1 MPFRR
6 RTPINGMSNIIIGTD
21 MTKLQKK
28 LWRGLL
34 ILALLTPLGILL
46 PAKYNAGEA
55 WGEWGTDS
63 LAKLIGYVPEGL
75 KRLSS
80 LWAAPMPDY
89 GFGGEQASFA
99 LQLLSYI
106 LSGLLGMLVVG
117 LAMYLIFRL
126 MGKHEK

>member
-1 MPFRR
+1 
-6 RTPINGMSNIIIGTD
+6 
-21 MTKLQKK
+21 MTKLQRK
-28 LWRGLL
+28 LWIGLL

-46 PAKYNAGEA
+46 PAKFKAGEA

-80 LWAAPMPDY
+80 LWAAPLLDY
-89 GFGGEQASFA
+89 SFGGKPASLA

-106 LSGLLGMLVVG
+106 LSGLLGMLAVG
-117 LAMYLIFRL
+117 LAMYLIL
-126 MGKHEK
+126 KIMENNGK

>member
-1 MPFRR
+1 
-6 RTPINGMSNIIIGTD
+6 

-28 LWRGLL
+28 LWIGLL

-46 PAKYNAGEA
+46 PAKFNAGEA

-80 LWAAPMPDY
+80 LWTAPLPDY
-89 GFGGEQASFA
+89 GFGGEPASLT
-99 LQLLSYI
+99 LQILSYMV
-106 LSGLLGMLVVG
+106 SGLLGMLAVG
-117 LAMYLIFRL
+117 LVMYLIIKI
-126 MGKHEK
+126 MENNGK